1 MSSDRIG
8 VVPGYRG
15 VPTAEWAPAEPID
28 LAQARDFLRQYYAE
42 HPMAGSLETRLRQV
56 EAEIAATGTYRH
68 STAELTFGA
77 RVAWRNASRCIGRLS
92 WNSLL
97 VLDRRESRT
106 SEQIFAD
113 IVDHLHVAA
122 GSRSRVEAPGE
133 TGGGDAEIGRGPRS
147 GRGAWSGRRAAT
159 DGRGEATNSR
169 GEATGGPAAGLKG
182 RRKTAPAPAAT
193 PESRGQLRPTISI
206 FPAAVPGRPY
216 ARIWNEQ
223 LIRYAG
229 YVTPAGKQVG
239 DPRYVHFTQAM
250 MKRGWSGKGEAFDVL
265 PLAIETPTE
274 GVRLFELPSDAILEV
289 PLEHPEH
296 RWFAKLGLRWHAIPA
311 IANMRL
317 DIGGVQYPAA
327 PFNGWY
333 MGAEIGA
340 RNLADEDRY
349 NMLPVVGARLGM
361 DINRDATLWRDR
373 ALVELNIA
381 VLYSFEKAG
390 IRISDHHTEAR
401 RFLQHVA
408 REEHAG
414 RDVPADWSWIVP
426 PISGGTTPVFHRYYK
441 EADLRPGFYI
451 DPAARHLGRFGE
463 IGGGVTSAGDV
474 CPVDQSQMAM
484 ASASEPTPVEV
495 VPVQRK
501 RAAETPLPIVAL
513 RAAVPQASARRSD
526 PDLFDE
532 AEDEVSAA

>member
-1 MSSDRIG
+1 MMADVNG
-8 VVPGYRG
+8 TVPGYRG
-15 VPTAEWAPAEPID
+15 TPTAEWDPAEPTDI
-28 LAQARDFLRQYYAE
+28 AQARDFLRQYYAE
-42 HPMAGSLETRLRQV
+42 HPTAGTPEARLRQV

-68 STAELTFGA
+68 TSAELTFGA
-77 RVAWRNASRCIGRLS
+77 RVAWRNASRCIGRLY

-106 SEQIFAD
+106 AEQIFSD
-113 IVDHLHVAA
+113 IVEHLHVAA
-122 GSRSRVEAPGE
+122 GNRSRIDAPPDVRPGSATPSKAGGKGESNAEPAADSKPEAP
-133 TGGGDAEIGRGPRS
+133 
-147 GRGAWSGRRAAT
+147 
-159 DGRGEATNSR
+159 
-169 GEATGGPAAGLKG
+169 
-182 RRKTAPAPAAT
+182 
-193 PESRGQLRPTISI
+193 GQLRPTISI

-229 YVTPAGKQVG
+229 YVTPEGATIG
-239 DPRYVHFTQAM
+239 DPRYYHFTQAM
-250 MKRGWSGKGEAFDVL
+250 TARGWSGKGEAFDVL
-265 PLAIETPTE
+265 PLAIETPTD
-274 GVRLFELPSDAILEV
+274 GVKLYELPAEAILEV

-296 RWFAKLGLRWHAIPA
+296 RWFAELGLRWHAIPA

-349 NMLPVVGARLGM
+349 NMLPILAARLGM
-361 DINRDATLWRDR
+361 DTGRDSTLWRDR
-373 ALVELNIA
+373 ALVELNVA
-381 VLYSFEKAG
+381 VLWSFETAG

-401 RFLQHVA
+401 RFLQHIA
-408 REEHAG
+408 REERAG

-426 PISGGTTPVFHRYYK
+426 PISGGTTPVFHRYYP
-441 EADLRPGFYI
+441 EADLRPGFYL
-451 DPAARHLGRFGE
+451 DSTARDLGRFGE
-463 IGGGVTSAGDV
+463 IRGTGVATAAA
-474 CPVDQSQMAM
+474 CPVAAPPM
-484 ASASEPTPVEV
+484 PTH
-495 VPVQRK
+495 
-501 RAAETPLPIVAL
+501 TL
-513 RAAVPQASARRSD
+513 RAAVPPASVRRAG

>member
-15 VPTAEWAPAEPID
+15 VPTAEWDPAEPID

-77 RVAWRNASRCIGRLS
+77 RVAWRNASRCIGRLY

-122 GSRSRVEAPGE
+122 GSRSRVGASTE
-133 TGGGDAEIGRGPRS
+133 TGRRGVET
-147 GRGAWSGRRAAT
+147 GAV
-159 DGRGEATNSR
+159 
-169 GEATGGPAAGLKG
+169 TGGRAAGLKG

-229 YVTPAGKQVG
+229 YVTPEGKQVG

-296 RWFAKLGLRWHAIPA
+296 RWFAELGLRWHAIPA

-408 REEHAG
+408 REERAG

-495 VPVQRK
+495 EPVQRK

>member
-15 VPTAEWAPAEPID
+15 IPTAEWDPAEPTD

-42 HPMAGSLETRLRQV
+42 HPTAGSLETRLRQV

-77 RVAWRNASRCIGRLS
+77 RVAWRNASRCIGRLY

-113 IVDHLHVAA
+113 IVDHLHVAG
-122 GSRSRVEAPGE
+122 GSRSRVEAPAE
-133 TGGGDAEIGRGPRS
+133 TGGDGEIGRDAEIGRG
-147 GRGAWSGRRAAT
+147 GVIGRRAANPKT
-159 DGRGEATNSR
+159 RGKVA
-169 GEATGGPAAGLKG
+169 P
-182 RRKTAPAPAAT
+182 KTMQPAPAEKH
-193 PESRGQLRPTISI
+193 ESQVQLRPTISI

-229 YVTPAGKQVG
+229 YVTPEGEQLG

-250 MKRGWSGKGEAFDVL
+250 VKRGWSGKGEAFDVL

-296 RWFAKLGLRWHAIPA
+296 RWFAELGLRWHAIPA

-340 RNLADEDRY
+340 RNLADQDRY

-381 VLYSFEKAG
+381 VLHSFENAG

-401 RFLQHVA
+401 RFLQHIA
-408 REEHAG
+408 REERAG

-426 PISGGTTPVFHRYYK
+426 PISGGTTPVFHRYYP
-441 EADLRPGFYI
+441 EADLRPGFYV
-451 DPAARHLGRFGE
+451 DAAARDLGRFGE
-463 IGGGVTSAGDV
+463 IRPGTLVTAGGESK
-474 CPVDQSQMAM
+474 CPVEHGRVSVPAARMPSDSSM
-484 ASASEPTPVEV
+484 PVH
-495 VPVQRK
+495 
-501 RAAETPLPIVAL
+501 TL
-513 RAAVPQASARRSD
+513 RSAVPTSGVRRSA
-526 PDLFDE
+526 PDLFDDGE
-532 AEDEVSAA
+532 SPAA